1 MPLRATD
8 FESAAYAI
16 PPLRVGGQCTAADAP
31 CRRGSGTG
39 RHRAP
44 SPPGPML
51 DSPGLRIAV
60 RRDPPTVEDLRSTTV
75 PDDPV
80 QRRDLIL
87 LERARDGDL
96 DAFNDLVV
104 LYQDQLFAL
113 VVRMVPDRDQASD
126 CVQEAFFSAFR
137 NLTSFRGGSVKSW
150 LNRICVNAAM
160 DTQRARKRRPV
171 QPYPELDDE
180 SWQPPAGTEADPERT
195 AMLAER
201 TRALSGALAGITDD
215 QRAAIVL
222 YDVEG
227 YDYAEIAE
235 MTGVSLGTVKS
246 RIHRGRLA
254 LRDLLE
260 RPDGAVPWLTRTD
273 GHADHDPLLDRRASS
288 MATRRRRNATL
299 RAGSRRRAVR
309 TAPTL
314 RDDLLALSV
323 ATRALPTPT
332 RPATSG

>member
-1 MPLRATD
+1 
-8 FESAAYAI
+8 
-16 PPLRVGGQCTAADAP
+16 
-31 CRRGSGTG
+31 
-39 RHRAP
+39 
-44 SPPGPML
+44 ML

-60 RRDPPTVEDLRSTTV
+60 RRDPPIVEDLRSTTV
-75 PDDPV
+75 SDDPV

-96 DAFNDLVV
+96 DAFNDLVS

-126 CVQEAFFSAFR
+126 AVQETFFSAFR

-160 DTQRARKRRPV
+160 DIQRARKRRPV

-180 SWQPPAGTEADPERT
+180 SWQPPAGLEADPERT
-195 AMLAER
+195 AIGAER
-201 TRALSGALAGITDD
+201 TRALAGALARITDD

-222 YDVEG
+222 FDVEG
-227 YDYAEIAE
+227 FDYAEIAE

-254 LRDLLE
+254 LRALLE
-260 RPDGAVPWLTRTD
+260 
-273 GHADHDPLLDRRASS
+273 DRMELFR
-288 MATRRRRNATL
+288 
-299 RAGSRRRAVR
+299 G
-309 TAPTL
+309 
-314 RDDLLALSV
+314 
-323 ATRALPTPT
+323 
-332 RPATSG
+332 

>member
-1 MPLRATD
+1 M
-8 FESAAYAI
+8 
-16 PPLRVGGQCTAADAP
+16 
-31 CRRGSGTG
+31 
-39 RHRAP
+39 
-44 SPPGPML
+44 
-51 DSPGLRIAV
+51 
-60 RRDPPTVEDLRSTTV
+60 EDLRSTTV
-75 PDDPV
+75 SDDPV

-96 DAFNDLVV
+96 DAFNDLVS

-137 NLTSFRGGSVKSW
+137 NLTAFRGGSVKSW

-180 SWQPPAGTEADPERT
+180 SWQPPAGLEADPERT
-195 AMLAER
+195 AIGAER
-201 TRALSGALAGITDD
+201 TRALAGALARITDD

-222 YDVEG
+222 FDVEG
-227 YDYAEIAE
+227 FDYAEIAE

-254 LRDLLE
+254 LRALLE
-260 RPDGAVPWLTRTD
+260 
-273 GHADHDPLLDRRASS
+273 DRMELFR
-288 MATRRRRNATL
+288 
-299 RAGSRRRAVR
+299 G
-309 TAPTL
+309 
-314 RDDLLALSV
+314 
-323 ATRALPTPT
+323 
-332 RPATSG
+332 

>member
-1 MPLRATD
+1 
-8 FESAAYAI
+8 
-16 PPLRVGGQCTAADAP
+16 
-31 CRRGSGTG
+31 
-39 RHRAP
+39 
-44 SPPGPML
+44 ML
-51 DSPGLRIAV
+51 DSPSLRIAV

-75 PDDPV
+75 TDDPV
-80 QRRDLIL
+80 QRRDITL

-96 DAFNDLVV
+96 EAFNDLVT

-126 CVQEAFFSAFR
+126 AVQEAFFSAYR

-160 DTQRARKRRPV
+160 DQQRAKKRRPV

-180 SWQPPAGTEADPERT
+180 TWQPPAGIDADPERT
-195 AMLAER
+195 AIDGER
-201 TRALSGALAGITDD
+201 TRILGQALAEITDD

-254 LRDLLE
+254 LRGLLE
-260 RPDGAVPWLTRTD
+260 
-273 GHADHDPLLDRRASS
+273 DRMELFR
-288 MATRRRRNATL
+288 
-299 RAGSRRRAVR
+299 G
-309 TAPTL
+309 
-314 RDDLLALSV
+314 
-323 ATRALPTPT
+323 
-332 RPATSG
+332 

>member
-1 MPLRATD
+1 
-8 FESAAYAI
+8 
-16 PPLRVGGQCTAADAP
+16 
-31 CRRGSGTG
+31 
-39 RHRAP
+39 
-44 SPPGPML
+44 ML
-51 DSPGLRIAV
+51 DSPGFRLAV
-60 RRDPPTVEDLRSTTV
+60 RRDPPSVEDLRSTAV

-96 DAFNDLVV
+96 DAFNDLVG

-160 DTQRARKRRPV
+160 DTQRARKRRPA

-180 SWQPPAGTEADPERT
+180 NWQPPAGAEADPEDT
-195 AMLAER
+195 AIGAER
-201 TRALSGALAGITDD
+201 SRVLAGALARISDD
-215 QRAAIVL
+215 QRVAIVL

-227 YDYAEIAE
+227 FDYAEIAD

-254 LRDLLE
+254 LRGLLE
-260 RPDGAVPWLTRTD
+260 
-273 GHADHDPLLDRRASS
+273 DRMELFR
-288 MATRRRRNATL
+288 
-299 RAGSRRRAVR
+299 G
-309 TAPTL
+309 
-314 RDDLLALSV
+314 
-323 ATRALPTPT
+323 
-332 RPATSG
+332 